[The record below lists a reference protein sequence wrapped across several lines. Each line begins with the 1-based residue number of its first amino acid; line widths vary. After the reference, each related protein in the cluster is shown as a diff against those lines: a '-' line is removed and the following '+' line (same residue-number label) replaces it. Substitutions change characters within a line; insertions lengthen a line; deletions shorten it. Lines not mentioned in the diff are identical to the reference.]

1 MSGPAV
7 PTVPAD
13 DAALVHEAGYRVRFD
28 EAGPDGLLRTSA
40 LLRYAQDVAWLHS
53 TARGFDRDWYRERG
67 LTWLVRAA
75 ELEILAP
82 VPMGATIVSRTRVVG
97 QRRVWARRRGDFLLA
112 DGTLVGWVHTDW
124 VMIDARGALT
134 RIPAIFADVFRI
146 PETSGQIGR
155 VALPPVPDGTPRHAF
170 AVRPQELDPMDH
182 ANNAVYLDWL
192 EEALLRAEPE
202 AAPSAL
208 AAVPR
213 RYRLEYAAAAAAGTR
228 LEDAAWRDGDAW
240 QYRLAAADDGVV
252 GMAPGGEVFRA
263 TFEPTGG
270 NR

>member
-1 MSGPAV
+1 MSELVA
-7 PTVPAD
+7 PTD
-13 DAALVHEAGYRVRFD
+13 DATLVHEASYRVRFD

-82 VPMGATIVSRTRVVG
+82 VPMGTTILSRTRVVG
-97 QRRVWARRRGDFLLA
+97 QRRVWARRRGEFLLP
-112 DGTLVGWVHTDW
+112 DGTLAGWVHTDW

-155 VALPPVPDGTPRHAF
+155 VSLPPVPAGTPHRRF
-170 AVRPQELDPMDH
+170 AVRPHELDPMDH

-192 EEALLRAEPE
+192 EEALLLAEPG
-202 AAPSAL
+202 AARSDL

-213 RYRLEYAAAAAAGTR
+213 RYRLEYAAATAAGAR
-228 LEDAAWRDGDAW
+228 LEDAAWRDGDDW
-240 QYRLAAADDGVV
+240 HYRLAAADGDGIE
-252 GMAPGGEVFRA
+252 GPAPGGEVFRA
-263 TFEPTGG
+263 TFEPMGG
-270 NR
+270 ER